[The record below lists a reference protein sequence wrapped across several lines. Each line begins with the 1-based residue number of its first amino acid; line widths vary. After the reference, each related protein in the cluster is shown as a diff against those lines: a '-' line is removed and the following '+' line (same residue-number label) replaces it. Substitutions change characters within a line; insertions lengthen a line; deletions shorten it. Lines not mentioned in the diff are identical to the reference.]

1 MSQANWVLE
10 ETVDRSHEIAEARAQ
25 LVEFASEQ
33 GVGPVNNLDELQ
45 GLPSPDDAGD
55 DDIDQFL
62 RLLREWRESD
72 LARIA

>member
-10 ETVDRSHEIAEARAQ
+10 ETVDRSHEIAEARAE
-25 LVEFASEQ
+25 LVELASQQ
-33 GVGPVNNLDELQ
+33 GVGPVNNLDELK

>member
-25 LVEFASEQ
+25 LGELAAQQSVT
-33 GVGPVNNLDELQ
+33 PVDDLNDLK
-45 GLPSPDDAGD
+45 GLPSPDDVGD

-62 RLLREWRESD
+62 CLLQEWRESD
-72 LARIA
+72 LARIR